1 MLKKILPLII
11 IIALGFSSCNDE
23 LDRVNEN
30 PNATPIA
37 YPAFLLT
44 GTLKQGA
51 DLYWGSENNY
61 GSTMLFVQYW
71 AAIQY
76 PETDRFQVSNTS
88 FTSLWNKGYA
98 TLIKDL
104 NTILE
109 FSPEKANDNYK
120 GVALTLR
127 SWVFLLLTDAYGD
140 VPYSQAVLRETNWV
154 PSYDSQRDVYL
165 ALLKDLEKAQSLLDI
180 NGEEITGDV
189 IYNPKNVKK
198 SGNIAKWKKVVNS
211 LRLRIALRIAN
222 QEPDL
227 AKQAII
233 DATEDSAGLISNNS
247 EIFQFIY
254 TASPQQNP
262 IAAAFEN
269 RDDYRVSKTL
279 VDKLLG
285 LNDTRL
291 SVYAQL
297 PTNDSIDTYV
307 GLPNAV
313 DKPSSWGF
321 AKTSKPGTY
330 FLRSESPAVIYSYAE
345 VLFNLSEAVARG
357 FVSGNAEELYNKAI
371 TASFN
376 QFGIS
381 DTTAIKNYLI
391 QPGVKY
397 DSSNY
402 KKSIG
407 EQKWIAL
414 YGQGL
419 ETFAEW
425 RRLGYPKLTA
435 GPASVLNGDIP
446 VRFFYPGTEQSLN
459 GKSYRAAVENQG
471 ADLLTTK
478 LWFFK

>member
-11 IIALGFSSCNDE
+11 ILALVFSSCNEE
-23 LDRVNEN
+23 LDKINEN
-30 PNATPIA
+30 PNATSNPL
-37 YPAFLLT
+37 PPFLLT

-165 ALLKDLEKAQSLLDI
+165 ALLKDLKIAQSLLDKSHGTI
-180 NGEEITGDV
+180 SGDV
-189 IYNPKNVKK
+189 VYK
-198 SGNIAKWKKVVNS
+198 GNIANWKKLVNS
-211 LRLRIALRIAN
+211 LRLRVALRIVN

-233 DATEDSAGLISNNS
+233 DATEDTAGLIGNNS

-262 IAAAFEN
+262 IAATFET

-279 VDKLLG
+279 VDKLLD
-285 LNDTRL
+285 LNDSRL

-297 PTNDSIDTYV
+297 PANDSIDTYV

-357 FVSGNAEELYNKAI
+357 FISGNAEELYNKAI

-376 QFGIS
+376 QFGIT
-381 DTTAIKNYLI
+381 DATAISNYLGQAEI
-391 QPGVKY
+391 KY

-407 EQKWIAL
+407 QQKWIAL

-419 ETFAEW
+419 EAFAEW
-425 RRLGYPKLTA
+425 RRLGYPELTA

>member
-11 IIALGFSSCNDE
+11 ILALIFSSCNEE
-23 LDRVNEN
+23 LDKINEN
-30 PNATPIA
+30 PNATSNPL
-37 YPAFLLT
+37 PPFLLT

-165 ALLKDLEKAQSLLDI
+165 ALLKDLEIAQSLLDKSHGTI
-180 NGEEITGDV
+180 SGDV
-189 IYNPKNVKK
+189 IYK
-198 SGNIAKWKKVVNS
+198 GNIANWKKLVNS
-211 LRLRIALRIAN
+211 LRLRIALRIVN

-233 DATEDSAGLISNNS
+233 DATEDPAGLISNNS

-254 TASPQQNP
+254 TSSPQQNP
-262 IAAAFEN
+262 IAATFET

-391 QPGVKY
+391 QSTVKY

-419 ETFAEW
+419 EAFAEW
-425 RRLGYPKLTA
+425 RRLGYPELTA